1 MCFVLKTLFF
11 FSDCQ
16 LNGIIWPK
24 RGARWRGG
32 MEAWPSLGKSHT
44 LVAEVNPTN
53 DRPATTNGFRQDKTR
68 VKVNFQLEFVNT
80 TWVLGG

>member
-68 VKVNFQLEFVNT
+68 RESKSIFNLN
-80 TWVLGG
+80 LSILPGY

>member
-1 MCFVLKTLFF
+1 
-11 FSDCQ
+11 
-16 LNGIIWPK
+16 
-24 RGARWRGG
+24 

-68 VKVNFQLEFVNT
+68 VKVNFQLEFVDT
-80 TWVLGG
+80 TWVLGGCVSRGADLFCRNLQL